1 MQLEEFQSQPLSP
14 PLERQL
20 QLQFERLVVLD
31 YIIRNTDRGNDNWLI
46 KYDKP
51 SFHVEDELSVSL
63 PVVVSC
69 VGFNFC
75 LLLLVVL
82 SKPYLS
88 LMSFAHTHTHTH
100 THTNTRTHSHTLA
113 HTCTHSHTL
122 YCLKHIPEH
131 TYCTHTHTHT
141 HTICRRM
148 NGGVW

>member
-88 LMSFAHTHTHTH
+88 LMSFAHTHTHTRTRTLAH
-100 THTNTRTHSHTLA
+100 TRTHSHTLA
-113 HTCTHSHTL
+113 HT
-122 YCLKHIPEH
+122 
-131 TYCTHTHTHT
+131 HTHCTVSNTYPNTHIVLIHT
-141 HTICRRM
+141 HIHTQFA
-148 NGGVW
+148 GG